1 MANIDVQIASSN
13 DHIPA
18 NEKFL
23 LWFKHCLPENKMH
36 SEVSLR
42 IVEVSEIQ
50 MLNLQYRGK
59 DKPTNVLS
67 FECGLPDEI
76 GVPLLGDIV
85 ICADVVEREAGDYNK
100 PLEDYWA
107 HMFIHGTLHLLG
119 YDHVQESDAH
129 IMEGKEKQILTR
141 LGYAEPYTPN

>member
-1 MANIDVQIASSN
+1 
-13 DHIPA
+13 
-18 NEKFL
+18 
-23 LWFKHCLPENKMH
+23 MH